1 MKHDWTWVHN
11 YSQYIFSHS
20 CMSRL
25 TITKDYV
32 AISGWDGE
40 KLQKRQRFSDDL
52 LEAAKILL
60 LEVEDEF
67 L

>member
-1 MKHDWTWVHN
+1 
-11 YSQYIFSHS
+11 
-20 CMSRL
+20 MSRF
-25 TITKDYV
+25 TVTKDYV

-40 KLQKRQRFSDDL
+40 NLQKRQRFSNNL
-52 LEAAKILL
+52 LLAAKDLL

>member
-1 MKHDWTWVHN
+1 
-11 YSQYIFSHS
+11 
-20 CMSRL
+20 MSRL